1 MSFDQLTATHSQAHT
16 LATNKL
22 IKNTYIL
29 LSMTL
34 IWSAVVAGLS
44 MAFNMPHPGL
54 ILTLVGFYG
63 LLFGIVKTR
72 NSPMGIVLTFGLT
85 GFLGYTLGPILN
97 MYVASFAN
105 GGELIMMALGG
116 TGTIFLGLSAY
127 ALTTRKDFSFMGGF
141 LMAGLL
147 VMVLAM
153 VANFFMQSSA
163 LQLAVSGGFIMLM
176 SGMILYKT
184 SQMVHGQETNYV
196 MATVDLYVSIY
207 NLFLSLLHILGAMS
221 GDD

>member
-1 MSFDQLTATHSQAHT
+1 MSYDQLTATHSQAQT

-22 IKNTYIL
+22 IRNTYTL

-34 IWSAVVAGLS
+34 LFSAAVAGVS
-44 MAFNMPHPGL
+44 MMLNLPHPGL

-72 NSPMGIVLTFGLT
+72 NSPMGLVLTFAFT

-97 MYVASFAN
+97 MYTHQFAN

-141 LMAGLL
+141 LMAGML
-147 VMVLAM
+147 VMLLAM
-153 VANFFMQSSA
+153 VASFFINAPGLS
-163 LQLAVSGGFIMLM
+163 LAISGGFILLM
-176 SGMILYKT
+176 SAMILFKT
-184 SQMVHGQETNYV
+184 SQMVHGGETNYV
-196 MATVDLYVSIY
+196 MATVDLYIAIY
-207 NLFLSLLHILGAMS
+207 NLFLSLLQLLGAFA
-221 GDD
+221 GED